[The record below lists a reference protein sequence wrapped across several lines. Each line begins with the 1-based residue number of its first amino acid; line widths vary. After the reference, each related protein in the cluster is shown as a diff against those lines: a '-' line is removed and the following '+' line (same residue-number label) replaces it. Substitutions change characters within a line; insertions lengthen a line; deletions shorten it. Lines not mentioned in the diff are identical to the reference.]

1 MLFYGACAQDVYNAT
16 HPQGPALSDVEKQ
29 CYSALVEQTAKDSY
43 TDMAGSFD
51 MPICFWVLAA
61 VPFFFF
67 MFLALFGRQVATL
80 FREPQPRSRD
90 SCANVAE
97 WRGCGAQAW

>member
-1 MLFYGACAQDVYNAT
+1 MLELQIEHHLF
-16 HPQGPALSDVEKQ
+16 PAFSYANQLRIKPI
-29 CYSALVEQTAKDSY
+29 VEQTAKDSY

-80 FREPQPRSRD
+80 FREPQPRSAIRAT
-90 SCANVAE
+90 SLK
-97 WRGCGAQAW
+97 WRGCGAQAL